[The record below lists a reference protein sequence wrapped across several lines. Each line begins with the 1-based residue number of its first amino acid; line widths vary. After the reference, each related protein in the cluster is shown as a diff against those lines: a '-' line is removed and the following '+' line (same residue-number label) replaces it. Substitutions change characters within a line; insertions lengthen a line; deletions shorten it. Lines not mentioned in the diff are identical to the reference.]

1 MTLRILNIS
10 ARIVVAGA
18 FIYAGIIKVQGQLQF
33 AATIESYKL
42 VPTAFIPWIVSF
54 LPWFEIVLGA
64 FLLVGWKSRWFGAV
78 AALLLLS
85 FIAAMGIT
93 YARGIEADCG
103 CFGPGDR
110 ISPRTLLRDAM
121 FLIPALFLVFQPRRR
136 LRDA

>member
-1 MTLRILNIS
+1 MTLRIANLI

-42 VPTAFIPWIVSF
+42 VPTVFIPWIVSV
-54 LPWFEIVLGA
+54 LPWFEIVLGV
-64 FLLVGWKSRWFGAV
+64 FLLTGWKSRWFGAV
-78 AALLLLS
+78 AALLLFA

-121 FLIPALFLVFQPRRR
+121 FLIPSLFLAFQPRPR